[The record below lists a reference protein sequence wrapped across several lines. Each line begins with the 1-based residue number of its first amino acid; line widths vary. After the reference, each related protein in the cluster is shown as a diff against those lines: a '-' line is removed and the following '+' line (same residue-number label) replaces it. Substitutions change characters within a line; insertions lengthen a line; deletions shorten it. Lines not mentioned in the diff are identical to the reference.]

1 MKIISDLRICSIT
14 SKGPKYR
21 LPSQIDLNKCREEIA
36 VALNEFCKRWCRRR
50 KEHVE
55 CNALNSWKISFYSK
69 NPDLLPPK
77 PISKLPFRHLKQGIQ
92 QFNEKCVWAPAD
104 KASNNAIVVLRLY
117 YINFLK
123 SELSTAKT
131 YELISTD
138 EKSVANKHCNDIVT
152 KLAVGITEDRER
164 LPTFYRLPKLYK
176 RPYKARFIANSSSC
190 TATSLSKVL
199 TSCLTDIKNHWI
211 KYCEKKTYEG
221 EGINY
226 SWSIKKSTEILN
238 KLKAKGFQA
247 SSISTYDFSTLYI
260 YTTQK
265 KFCIT

>member
-1 MKIISDLRICSIT
+1 MKIISDSRICSIT

-21 LPSQIDLNKCREEIA
+21 LPSQIDFNKCREEIA
-36 VALNEFCKRWCRRR
+36 VALNEFCKRWCRR
-50 KEHVE
+50 EHVG
-55 CNALNSWKISFYSK
+55 CNALNSWKISIFYIIEKRISFYTN

-77 PISKLPFRHLKQGIQ
+77 PISKLPFRHPKQGIQ

-152 KLAVGITEDRER
+152 KFAVGITEDRER

-199 TSCLTDIKNHWI
+199 TSCLTAIKNHWI
-211 KYCEKKTYEG
+211 KYCEKKNLRKG
-221 EGINY
+221 R
-226 SWSIKKSTEILN
+226 N
-238 KLKAKGFQA
+238 KLFLVYKE
-247 SSISTYDFSTLYI
+247 I
-260 YTTQK
+260 
-265 KFCIT
+265 